1 MSAKNNQKKTSSIP
15 ETQNSS
21 DATVVTVA
29 GNTAEQE
36 STGRAVREIFE
47 SIAIALVLAFL
58 FRTFLAEMFVIPT
71 GSMAPTLFGQ
81 HKDVNCPEC
90 DARFQVGVMAG
101 RTVECALCPNCNAVM
116 NFKAETQKGNSNPNY
131 TGDRILVGKYPYYF
145 SSPKRWDVVVFLFP
159 GGANMNYIKRC
170 VGLPGE
176 TIKIQGGDIYVKP
189 SKTEWER
196 KMKLKERRLARKQ
209 NARGGADGVD
219 DAQPTMQ
226 EAVQDE
232 RPFKIARKSP
242 EKILATMIPVYENNY
257 QSLRLRQLKDKVD
270 ETLKGKVP
278 PSRWHQD
285 NQINGQEY
293 TGTQSYTEWVE
304 QDDGKS
310 FYCKSKPNEM
320 TGWLVYQHL
329 VFNQDAWERVKATEI
344 PEVKPRLITDMTAY
358 NSQARM
364 VADMNLGEATSLRE
378 AEESCEL
385 RPEVP
390 DRDYG
395 VHWVKD
401 LVMECQLDVRTL
413 KTGEFQV
420 GMNRG
425 GKTFWCKVNLANG
438 EVVLEIP
445 ARPDFGDDDVKQ
457 REYDENNLNKENAYI
472 AKAQSGMNGT
482 DKYHFRMANVD
493 DQVHVW
499 VDGKV
504 LKFDMPTAYIADR
517 ELQIPTVEDM
527 VRPVQIGCRNC
538 EVKLSNLGLFRDIYY
553 IARGRDNSLFS
564 DFVEKM
570 PDGVERTYYPD
581 YDFFS
586 NPARWEAFS
595 NMRSVEF
602 ELEEEGE
609 RKYFMLGDNSANSAD
624 SRCWTYPDYDPRS
637 NDYVTE
643 HYVPESLLVGEAY
656 FVYWPHTWYP
666 FVPNVKDMRKI
677 K

>member
-1 MSAKNNQKKTSSIP
+1 MSAKNNQKKISSIP
-15 ETQNSS
+15 ETQNGGK
-21 DATVVTVA
+21 ATDVVVA
-29 GNTAEQE
+29 ENSAEQE
-36 STGRAVREIFE
+36 STGRAIREIFE

-101 RTVECALCPNCNAVM
+101 RRVDCALCPNCNAVM
-116 NFKAETQKGNSNPNY
+116 NFKAEEQKGNANPNY

-189 SKTEWER
+189 SKAEWER
-196 KMKLKERRLARKQ
+196 KMKRQQRKLARKQ
-209 NARGGADGVD
+209 NARGSVEEAK
-219 DAQPTMQ
+219 PTMQ
-226 EAVQDE
+226 ENEPDVC
-232 RPFKIARKSP
+232 PFKIARKSP

-257 QSLRLRQLKDKVD
+257 QSLRLRQVQA
-270 ETLKGKVP
+270 TP
-278 PSRWHQD
+278 RWHQY
-285 NQINGQEY
+285 NTGMINSDTQDYTPWEEQE
-293 TGTQSYTEWVE
+293 
-304 QDDGKS
+304 DGKS
-310 FYCKSKPNEM
+310 FYFKSSPDEM
-320 TGWLVYQHL
+320 TGWLVYQNL
-329 VFNQDAWERVKATEI
+329 VVDQESWRMVECGQKPTL
-344 PEVKPRLITDMTAY
+344 KPRLITDMTAY
-358 NSQARM
+358 NTHMSLSDSMDYSQNTTMIPVSAP
-364 VADMNLGEATSLRE
+364 N
-378 AEESCEL
+378 
-385 RPEVP
+385 
-390 DRDYG
+390 YG

-401 LVMECQLDVRTL
+401 LILECQLDVRTL

-425 GKTFWCKVNLANG
+425 GKTFWCKVNLTTG
-438 EVVLEIP
+438 EVTLEIP
-445 ARPDFGDDDVKQ
+445 ARPDFGDDDAKQ
-457 REYDENNLNKENAYI
+457 REYDLSNQNKENAYV
-472 AKAQSGMNGT
+472 AKAQSSMNGT
-482 DKYHFRMANVD
+482 DKYQFRMANVD

-504 LKFDMPTAYIADR
+504 LKFDLPTAYIADR
-517 ELQIPTVEDM
+517 ELQVPTVEDM
-527 VRPVQIGCRNC
+527 ERPVQIGCRNC
-538 EVKLSNLGLFRDIYY
+538 EVKLSNLGLYRDIYY
-553 IARGRDNSLFS
+553 IARGRDNTEMS
-564 DFVEKM
+564 DFVEKT
-570 PDGVERTYYPD
+570 PYGYETVYFPD
-581 YDFFS
+581 YDFYS
-586 NPARWEAFS
+586 EPSQWEAFS
-595 NMRSVEF
+595 KLRSVEF
-602 ELEEEGE
+602 TLEEDGE

-637 NDYVTE
+637 NEYVAE

-666 FVPNVKDMRKI
+666 FMPNVKDMRKI